1 MKNNKHCHV
10 RLAKHRACILSATLV
25 SPLLLV
31 AIIYTQADAQ
41 NPTQTASVTVA
52 SQKTTTTTVAPA
64 IVDNLEQ
71 EQEQEQEHDTDTDT
85 DSISYGFE
93 ALQNSFAID
102 IDLPVENLDDN
113 PNSAQLVKFSSLTP
127 SLLAL
132 IMQQNGVDINDKQ
145 NYRLI
150 DAKGHIMPMAIRPVS
165 KQSSVNQVLQV
176 VSVET
181 DNPNAVEKLRHALTV
196 QFDNP
201 DNQQSINIDLS
212 NLPSNPVAAV
222 TNSPVRTWWLT
233 NPNFAK
239 TQPALSTEQSVNLW
253 LKFLPVNS
261 APPSKR
267 PLQLQIYGSDD
278 LQSWQMVSQTVVS
291 PFDPSQPTQRGQP
304 SQMVA
309 TQADGTNQP
318 IATGNAIAIEPQQA
332 NYRYWQVVANQPIN
346 LEAASLN
353 RMVSEASF
361 FLTRA
366 SFSKTKDNANQWRL
380 SLAQPMLTTGVSFF
394 VPENQLWQ
402 VSINVPEQEANQLA
416 KINKTANVSN
426 DKTLA
431 NSQIDK
437 NHTTVSWQPTL
448 TKSLQ
453 LGGQMQ
459 QDDLPVDLLTP
470 MYEMYFLAQGTAP
483 YRLVINEPPVLQ
495 QPNITL
501 SNQQLTSLGNT
512 VEGQMQNIE
521 ALNNPNA
528 SFERYK
534 TWALWGVLA
543 AIVAA
548 LALIALRLYQQ
559 TTTQAPKE

>member
-10 RLAKHRACILSATLV
+10 KLAKHRACILSATLV
-25 SPLLLV
+25 SPLLLI

-41 NPTQTASVTVA
+41 NPTQTASA
-52 SQKTTTTTVAPA
+52 SITSQTQTTTTTVTPA
-64 IVDNLEQ
+64 IVENS
-71 EQEQEQEHDTDTDT
+71 EQEHDTE
-85 DSISYGFE
+85 SISYGFE

-102 IDLPVENLDDN
+102 IDLPVEDLDDN
-113 PNSAQLVKFSSLTP
+113 LNSAQLVKFSSLTP

-132 IMQQNGVDINDKQ
+132 IMQQNGVNISDKQ

-150 DAKGHIMPMAIRPVS
+150 DAKGNIMPMAIRPVS

-196 QFDNP
+196 QLDNP

-239 TQPALSTEQSVNLW
+239 TQPALSTEQAVNLW

-261 APPSKR
+261 AQPSKR

-291 PFDPSQPTQRGQP
+291 PFSRSQPTQ
-304 SQMVA
+304 MVA
-309 TQADGTNQP
+309 PQADGTNQP
-318 IATGNAIAIEPQQA
+318 IAAGNAIAIEPQQA

-366 SFSKTKDNANQWRL
+366 SFSKTKDDANQWRL

-402 VSINVPEQEANQLA
+402 VSIKIPEQEANQLA

-459 QDDLPVDLLTP
+459 QDDLPVNLLTP

-483 YRLVINEPPVLQ
+483 YRLVINEPRVLQ

>member
-1 MKNNKHCHV
+1 MKKNNHCQV
-10 RLAKHRACILSATLV
+10 KLAKYRACILSATLV

-71 EQEQEQEHDTDTDT
+71 EQKHDT

-102 IDLPVENLDDN
+102 IDLPGENQADN

-132 IMQQNGVDINDKQ
+132 IMQQNGATISDKQ

-196 QFDNP
+196 QLDNP

-222 TNSPVRTWWLT
+222 TNNPVRTWWLT

-239 TQPALSTEQSVNLW
+239 NQSNLSTEQAVNLW

-261 APPSKR
+261 AQPSKR

-291 PFDPSQPTQRGQP
+291 PFSPSQSTQH

-309 TQADGTNQP
+309 PQADGTNQP

-366 SFSKTKDNANQWRL
+366 SFSKVKDDTNQWRL

-402 VSINVPEQEANQLA
+402 VSIKVPEQEANQLA

-426 DKTLA
+426 DKILA

-459 QDDLPVDLLTP
+459 QDDLPVNLLTP

-483 YRLVINEPPVLQ
+483 YRLVINEPRVLQ

-528 SFERYK
+528 AFERYK

>member
-1 MKNNKHCHV
+1 MKKNKHCHV

-64 IVDNLEQ
+64 IVGNS
-71 EQEQEQEHDTDTDT
+71 EQEHDT

-102 IDLPVENLDDN
+102 IDLPGENQADN

-132 IMQQNGVDINDKQ
+132 IMQQNGATISDKQ

-196 QFDNP
+196 QLDNP
-201 DNQQSINIDLS
+201 DNQQSINIDFS

-239 TQPALSTEQSVNLW
+239 TQPALSTEQAVNLW
-253 LKFLPVNS
+253 LKFLPVN
-261 APPSKR
+261 AAQPSKR

-291 PFDPSQPTQRGQP
+291 PFDPSQSTQPTQH

-309 TQADGTNQP
+309 PQTDGSNQP
-318 IATGNAIAIEPQQA
+318 IATGHAIAIEPQQA
-332 NYRYWQVVANQPIN
+332 NYRYWQVVANQPVN

-353 RMVSEASF
+353 RRVSEASF

-366 SFSKTKDNANQWRL
+366 SFSKTKEDANQWRL

-402 VSINVPEQEANQLA
+402 VRISVPEQEANQLA

-437 NHTTVSWQPTL
+437 NHTVVSWQPTL
-448 TKSLQ
+448 TKSLH
-453 LGGQMQ
+453 LDGQMQ
-459 QDDLPVDLLTP
+459 QDDLPVNLLTP

-483 YRLVINEPPVLQ
+483 YRLVINEPRVLQ

-501 SNQQLTSLGNT
+501 SNQQLTRLGNT

>member
-1 MKNNKHCHV
+1 MKKNKHCQV
-10 RLAKHRACILSATLV
+10 KLAKYRACILSVTLV

-41 NPTQTASVTVA
+41 NPTQTASVTVD

-64 IVDNLEQ
+64 IVGNS
-71 EQEQEQEHDTDTDT
+71 EQEHDT

-102 IDLPVENLDDN
+102 IDLPGENQADN

-132 IMQQNGVDINDKQ
+132 IMQQNGATISDKQ

-181 DNPNAVEKLRHALTV
+181 DNPNAVEKLRHALNV
-196 QFDNP
+196 QLNNP
-201 DNQQSINIDLS
+201 DNQQSINIDFS

-239 TQPALSTEQSVNLW
+239 TEPTLSTEQAVNLW
-253 LKFLPVNS
+253 LKFLPVN
-261 APPSKR
+261 AAQPSKR

-291 PFDPSQPTQRGQP
+291 PFDPTQRGQP
-304 SQMVA
+304 TQYSQMVA
-309 TQADGTNQP
+309 PQTDGSNQP

-353 RMVSEASF
+353 RMVSEASL

-366 SFSKTKDNANQWRL
+366 SFSKTKEDANQWRL

-402 VSINVPEQEANQLA
+402 VRISVPEQEANQLA

-448 TKSLQ
+448 TKSLH
-453 LGGQMQ
+453 LDGQMQ
-459 QDDLPVDLLTP
+459 QDDLPVNLLTP

-483 YRLVINEPPVLQ
+483 YRLVINEPRVLQ

-501 SNQQLTSLGNT
+501 SDQQLTRLGNT

>member
-1 MKNNKHCHV
+1 MKKNKHCHV
-10 RLAKHRACILSATLV
+10 KLAKHRACILSATLV

-41 NPTQTASVTVA
+41 NPTQTASVTVT
-52 SQKTTTTTVAPA
+52 SQKTTTTVAPA

-71 EQEQEQEHDTDTDT
+71 EQKHDT

-93 ALQNSFAID
+93 ALQNSFVID
-102 IDLPVENLDDN
+102 IDLPVEDLQDN

-132 IMQQNGVDINDKQ
+132 IMQQNGATISDKQ

-150 DAKGHIMPMAIRPVS
+150 DAKGHIMPMAIRQVS

-181 DNPNAVEKLRHALTV
+181 DNPNAVEKLRHALNV
-196 QFDNP
+196 QLNNP
-201 DNQQSINIDLS
+201 DNQQSINIDFS

-239 TQPALSTEQSVNLW
+239 NQPALSTEQAVNLW

-261 APPSKR
+261 AQPSKR

-291 PFDPSQPTQRGQP
+291 PFSPSQRGQP
-304 SQMVA
+304 SQMLA
-309 TQADGTNQP
+309 PQADGTNQP

-332 NYRYWQVVANQPIN
+332 NYRYWQVVANQPVN

-353 RMVSEASF
+353 RRVSEASF
-361 FLTRA
+361 FLTHA
-366 SFSKTKDNANQWRL
+366 SFSKTKDDANQWRL

-402 VSINVPEQEANQLA
+402 VRISVPEQEANQLA

-431 NSQIDK
+431 TTQIDK
-437 NHTTVSWQPTL
+437 NHTVVSWQPTL

-483 YRLVINEPPVLQ
+483 YRLVINEPGVLQ

>member
-1 MKNNKHCHV
+1 MKKNKHCQV
-10 RLAKHRACILSATLV
+10 KLTKYRACILSVTLV

-52 SQKTTTTTVAPA
+52 SQKTTTTVAPA

-71 EQEQEQEHDTDTDT
+71 EQEHDTDT

-93 ALQNSFAID
+93 ALQNSFVID
-102 IDLPVENLDDN
+102 IDLPVEDLQDN

-132 IMQQNGVDINDKQ
+132 IMQQNGATISDKQ

-196 QFDNP
+196 QLDNP

-239 TQPALSTEQSVNLW
+239 TEPALSTEQAVNLW

-261 APPSKR
+261 AQPSKR

-291 PFDPSQPTQRGQP
+291 PFNPTQN

-309 TQADGTNQP
+309 PQADGTNQP

-366 SFSKTKDNANQWRL
+366 SFSKTKDDASQWRL

-431 NSQIDK
+431 TTQIDK
-437 NHTTVSWQPTL
+437 NHTVVSWQPTL
-448 TKSLQ
+448 TKSLH
-453 LGGQMQ
+453 LDGQMQ
-459 QDDLPVDLLTP
+459 QDDLPVNLLTP

-483 YRLVINEPPVLQ
+483 YRLVINEPRVLQ

-501 SNQQLTSLGNT
+501 SNQQLTRLGNT
-512 VEGQMQNIE
+512 AEGQMQNIE

>member
-1 MKNNKHCHV
+1 MKKNKHCQV
-10 RLAKHRACILSATLV
+10 KLAKYRACILSVTLV

-41 NPTQTASVTVA
+41 NPTQTASVTVT
-52 SQKTTTTTVAPA
+52 SQKTTTTVAPA

-71 EQEQEQEHDTDTDT
+71 EQKHDT

-102 IDLPVENLDDN
+102 IDLPGENQADN

-132 IMQQNGVDINDKQ
+132 IMQQNGVSISDKQ

-150 DAKGHIMPMAIRPVS
+150 DAKGHIMPMAIRQVS

-196 QFDNP
+196 QLDNP

-212 NLPSNPVAAV
+212 NLPSNQVAAV

-239 TQPALSTEQSVNLW
+239 NQPALSTEQAVNLW

-261 APPSKR
+261 AQPSKR

-291 PFDPSQPTQRGQP
+291 PFDPSQSTQPTQH

-309 TQADGTNQP
+309 AQADGSNQP

-361 FLTRA
+361 FLTHA
-366 SFSKTKDNANQWRL
+366 SFSKTKDDANQWRL

-402 VSINVPEQEANQLA
+402 VSINVPEQEVNQLA

-483 YRLVINEPPVLQ
+483 YRLVINEPGVLQ

>member
-1 MKNNKHCHV
+1 MKKNKHCQV
-10 RLAKHRACILSATLV
+10 KLAKYRACILSVTLV

-41 NPTQTASVTVA
+41 NPTQTASVTVT
-52 SQKTTTTTVAPA
+52 SQKTTTTVAPA

-71 EQEQEQEHDTDTDT
+71 EQKHDT

-93 ALQNSFAID
+93 ALQNSFVID
-102 IDLPVENLDDN
+102 IDLPVEDLQDN

-132 IMQQNGVDINDKQ
+132 IMQQNGATISDKQ

-181 DNPNAVEKLRHALTV
+181 DNPNAVEKLRHALNV
-196 QFDNP
+196 QLNNP
-201 DNQQSINIDLS
+201 DNQQSINIDFS
-212 NLPSNPVAAV
+212 NLPSNQVAAV

-239 TQPALSTEQSVNLW
+239 NQPALSTEQAVNLW

-261 APPSKR
+261 AQPSKR

-291 PFDPSQPTQRGQP
+291 PFDPSQSTQPTQH

-309 TQADGTNQP
+309 PQADGSNQP

-332 NYRYWQVVANQPIN
+332 NYRYWQVVANQPVN

-353 RMVSEASF
+353 RRVSEPSF

-366 SFSKTKDNANQWRL
+366 SFSKTKEDANQWRL

-402 VSINVPEQEANQLA
+402 VRISVPEQEANQLA

-431 NSQIDK
+431 TTQIDK
-437 NHTTVSWQPTL
+437 NHTVVSWQPTL

-453 LGGQMQ
+453 LSGQMQ

-483 YRLVINEPPVLQ
+483 YRLVINEPRVLQ

>member
-1 MKNNKHCHV
+1 MKKNKHCHV

-64 IVDNLEQ
+64 IVDNS
-71 EQEQEQEHDTDTDT
+71 EQEQEHDTDN
-85 DSISYGFE
+85 ISYGFE

-102 IDLPVENLDDN
+102 IDLPGESQADN

-132 IMQQNGVDINDKQ
+132 IMQQNGVNISDKQ

-196 QFDNP
+196 QLDNP
-201 DNQQSINIDLS
+201 DNQQSINIDFS

-222 TNSPVRTWWLT
+222 ANSPVRTWWLT

-239 TQPALSTEQSVNLW
+239 NQSTLSTEQAVNLW

-261 APPSKR
+261 AQPSKR

-291 PFDPSQPTQRGQP
+291 PFDPSQP

-309 TQADGTNQP
+309 PQADGSNQP

-366 SFSKTKDNANQWRL
+366 SFSKNKDDTSQWRL

-483 YRLVINEPPVLQ
+483 YRLVINEPRVLQ

-501 SNQQLTSLGNT
+501 SNQQLASLGNT

-534 TWALWGVLA
+534 TWALWGVIA

>member
-1 MKNNKHCHV
+1 MKKNKHCQV
-10 RLAKHRACILSATLV
+10 KLAKYRACILSVTLV

-41 NPTQTASVTVA
+41 NPTQTASVTVT
-52 SQKTTTTTVAPA
+52 SQKTTTTVAPA

-71 EQEQEQEHDTDTDT
+71 KHDT

-93 ALQNSFAID
+93 ALQNSFVID
-102 IDLPVENLDDN
+102 IDLPGENQEDN

-132 IMQQNGVDINDKQ
+132 IMQQNGVSISDKQ

-150 DAKGHIMPMAIRPVS
+150 DAKGHIMPMAIRQVS

-196 QFDNP
+196 QLDNP

-212 NLPSNPVAAV
+212 NLPSNQVAAV

-239 TQPALSTEQSVNLW
+239 NQPALSTEQAVNLW

-261 APPSKR
+261 AQPSKR

-291 PFDPSQPTQRGQP
+291 PFSPSQRGQP
-304 SQMVA
+304 SQMLA
-309 TQADGTNQP
+309 PQADGTNQP

-361 FLTRA
+361 FLTHA
-366 SFSKTKDNANQWRL
+366 SFSKTKDDANQWRL

-402 VSINVPEQEANQLA
+402 VSINVPEQEVNQLA

-483 YRLVINEPPVLQ
+483 YRLVINEPGVLQ

>member
-1 MKNNKHCHV
+1 MKKNKHCHV

-41 NPTQTASVTVA
+41 NPTQTASVTVD

-64 IVDNLEQ
+64 IVGNS
-71 EQEQEQEHDTDTDT
+71 EQEHDT

-102 IDLPVENLDDN
+102 IDLPGENQADN

-132 IMQQNGVDINDKQ
+132 IMQQNGATISDKQ

-196 QFDNP
+196 QLNNP
-201 DNQQSINIDLS
+201 DNQQSINIDFS

-239 TQPALSTEQSVNLW
+239 TQPTLSTEQAVNLW

-261 APPSKR
+261 AQPSKR

-291 PFDPSQPTQRGQP
+291 PFSPTQP

-309 TQADGTNQP
+309 PQADGTNQP
-318 IATGNAIAIEPQQA
+318 IGAGNSIAIEPQRA
-332 NYRYWQVVANQPIN
+332 NYRYWQVVANQPVN

-353 RMVSEASF
+353 RRVSEPSF

-366 SFSKTKDNANQWRL
+366 SFSKTKEDANQWRL

-402 VSINVPEQEANQLA
+402 VRISVPEQEANQLA

-453 LGGQMQ
+453 LSGQMQ
-459 QDDLPVDLLTP
+459 QDDLPVNLLTP

-483 YRLVINEPPVLQ
+483 YRLVINEPRVLQ

-501 SNQQLTSLGNT
+501 SDQQLTSLGNT

>member
-1 MKNNKHCHV
+1 MKKNKHCHV

-64 IVDNLEQ
+64 IVDKS
-71 EQEQEQEHDTDTDT
+71 EQEHDT

-102 IDLPVENLDDN
+102 IDLPGENQADN

-132 IMQQNGVDINDKQ
+132 IMQQNGATISDKQ

-196 QFDNP
+196 QLDNP
-201 DNQQSINIDLS
+201 DNQQSINIDFS

-239 TQPALSTEQSVNLW
+239 TQPALSTEQAVNLW

-261 APPSKR
+261 AQPSKR

-291 PFDPSQPTQRGQP
+291 PFDPSQSTQPTQH

-309 TQADGTNQP
+309 PQTDGSNQP
-318 IATGNAIAIEPQQA
+318 IATGHAIAIEPQQA
-332 NYRYWQVVANQPIN
+332 NYRYWQVVANQPVN

-353 RMVSEASF
+353 RRVSEPSF

-366 SFSKTKDNANQWRL
+366 SFSKTKEDANQWRL

-402 VSINVPEQEANQLA
+402 VRISVPEQEANQLA

-437 NHTTVSWQPTL
+437 NHTVVSWQPTL
-448 TKSLQ
+448 TKSLH
-453 LGGQMQ
+453 LDGQMQ
-459 QDDLPVDLLTP
+459 QDDLPVNLLTP

-483 YRLVINEPPVLQ
+483 YRLVINEPGVLQ

-501 SNQQLTSLGNT
+501 SNQQLTRLGNT

>member
-1 MKNNKHCHV
+1 MKKNKHCHV

-64 IVDNLEQ
+64 IVDNSEQ
-71 EQEQEQEHDTDTDT
+71 AHDTDN
-85 DSISYGFE
+85 ISYGFE

-102 IDLPVENLDDN
+102 IDLPGENQADN

-132 IMQQNGVDINDKQ
+132 IMQQNGVSISDKQ

-196 QFDNP
+196 QLDNP

-222 TNSPVRTWWLT
+222 TNNPVRTWWLT

-239 TQPALSTEQSVNLW
+239 NQSNLSTEQAVNLW

-261 APPSKR
+261 AQPSKR

-291 PFDPSQPTQRGQP
+291 PFDPSQSTQPTQH

-309 TQADGTNQP
+309 PQADGTNQP

-366 SFSKTKDNANQWRL
+366 SFSKTKEDANQWRL

-402 VSINVPEQEANQLA
+402 VRISVPEQEANQLA

-459 QDDLPVDLLTP
+459 QDDLPVNLLTP

-483 YRLVINEPPVLQ
+483 YRLVINEPRVLQ

-543 AIVAA
+543 AIIAA

>member
-1 MKNNKHCHV
+1 MKKNKHCQV
-10 RLAKHRACILSATLV
+10 KLAKYRACILSVTLV

-41 NPTQTASVTVA
+41 NPTQTASVTVT
-52 SQKTTTTTVAPA
+52 SQKTTTTVAPA

-71 EQEQEQEHDTDTDT
+71 EQKHDT

-93 ALQNSFAID
+93 ALQNSFVID
-102 IDLPVENLDDN
+102 IDLPVEDLQDN

-132 IMQQNGVDINDKQ
+132 IMQQNGATISDKQ

-181 DNPNAVEKLRHALTV
+181 DNPNAVEKLRHALNV
-196 QFDNP
+196 QLNNP
-201 DNQQSINIDLS
+201 DNQQSINIDFS

-239 TQPALSTEQSVNLW
+239 TEPTLSTEQAVNLW

-261 APPSKR
+261 AQPSKR

-291 PFDPSQPTQRGQP
+291 PFSPSQRGQP
-304 SQMVA
+304 SQMLA
-309 TQADGTNQP
+309 PQADGTNQP

-361 FLTRA
+361 FLTHA
-366 SFSKTKDNANQWRL
+366 SFSKTKDDANQWRL

-402 VSINVPEQEANQLA
+402 VSINVPEQEVNQLA

-483 YRLVINEPPVLQ
+483 YRLVINEPGVLQ

>member
-1 MKNNKHCHV
+1 MKKNKHCQV
-10 RLAKHRACILSATLV
+10 KLAKHRACILSATLV

-41 NPTQTASVTVA
+41 NPTQTASVTVT
-52 SQKTTTTTVAPA
+52 SQKTTTTVAPA

-71 EQEQEQEHDTDTDT
+71 EQKHDT

-93 ALQNSFAID
+93 ALQNSFVID
-102 IDLPVENLDDN
+102 IDLPVEDLQDN

-132 IMQQNGVDINDKQ
+132 IMQQNGATISDKQ

-150 DAKGHIMPMAIRPVS
+150 DAKGHIMPMAIRQVS

-181 DNPNAVEKLRHALTV
+181 DNPNAVEKLRHALNV
-196 QFDNP
+196 QLNNP
-201 DNQQSINIDLS
+201 DNQQSINIDFS

-239 TQPALSTEQSVNLW
+239 TQPALSTEQAVNLW

-261 APPSKR
+261 AQPSKR

-291 PFDPSQPTQRGQP
+291 PFSPSQRGQP
-304 SQMVA
+304 SQMLA
-309 TQADGTNQP
+309 PQADGTNQP

-353 RMVSEASF
+353 RRVSEPSF

-366 SFSKTKDNANQWRL
+366 SFSKTKDDANQWRL

-402 VSINVPEQEANQLA
+402 VRISVPEQEANQLA

-431 NSQIDK
+431 TTQIDK
-437 NHTTVSWQPTL
+437 NHTVVSWQPTL

-453 LGGQMQ
+453 LSGQMQ

-483 YRLVINEPPVLQ
+483 YRLVINEPRVLQ

>member
-1 MKNNKHCHV
+1 MKKNKHCHV

-41 NPTQTASVTVA
+41 NPTQTASVTVD

-64 IVDNLEQ
+64 IVDNS
-71 EQEQEQEHDTDTDT
+71 EQEHDT

-102 IDLPVENLDDN
+102 IDLPGENQADN

-132 IMQQNGVDINDKQ
+132 IMQQNGATISDKQ

-196 QFDNP
+196 QLDNP
-201 DNQQSINIDLS
+201 DNQQSINIDFS

-239 TQPALSTEQSVNLW
+239 TQPALSTEQAVNLW
-253 LKFLPVNS
+253 LKFLPVN
-261 APPSKR
+261 AAQPSKR

-291 PFDPSQPTQRGQP
+291 PFDPSQSTQPTQH

-309 TQADGTNQP
+309 PQTDGSNQP
-318 IATGNAIAIEPQQA
+318 IATGHAIAIEPQQA
-332 NYRYWQVVANQPIN
+332 NYRYWQVVANQPVN

-353 RMVSEASF
+353 RRVSEPSF

-366 SFSKTKDNANQWRL
+366 SFSKTKEDANQWRL

-437 NHTTVSWQPTL
+437 NHTVVSWQPTL
-448 TKSLQ
+448 TKSLH
-453 LGGQMQ
+453 LDGQMQ
-459 QDDLPVDLLTP
+459 QDDLPVNLLTP

-483 YRLVINEPPVLQ
+483 YRLVINEPRVLQ

-501 SNQQLTSLGNT
+501 SDQQLTRLGNT

>member
-1 MKNNKHCHV
+1 MKKNKHCQV
-10 RLAKHRACILSATLV
+10 KLAKYRACILSVTLV

-41 NPTQTASVTVA
+41 NPTQTASVTVT
-52 SQKTTTTTVAPA
+52 SQKTTTTVAPA

-71 EQEQEQEHDTDTDT
+71 EQKHDT

-93 ALQNSFAID
+93 ALQNSFVID
-102 IDLPVENLDDN
+102 IDLPVEDLQDN

-132 IMQQNGVDINDKQ
+132 IMQQNGATISDKQ

-181 DNPNAVEKLRHALTV
+181 DNPNAVEKLRHALNV
-196 QFDNP
+196 QLNNP
-201 DNQQSINIDLS
+201 DNQQSINIDFS

-239 TQPALSTEQSVNLW
+239 TQPTLSTEQAVNLW

-261 APPSKR
+261 AQPSKR

-291 PFDPSQPTQRGQP
+291 PFSPSQRGQP
-304 SQMVA
+304 SQMLA
-309 TQADGTNQP
+309 PQADGTNQP

-366 SFSKTKDNANQWRL
+366 SFSKTKEDANQWRL

-402 VSINVPEQEANQLA
+402 VSINVPEQEVNQLA

-483 YRLVINEPPVLQ
+483 YRLVINEPGVLQ

>member
-1 MKNNKHCHV
+1 MKKNKHCHV

-52 SQKTTTTTVAPA
+52 SQKTTTTTTVAPA
-64 IVDNLEQ
+64 IVDKS
-71 EQEQEQEHDTDTDT
+71 EQEHDTDN
-85 DSISYGFE
+85 ISYGFE

-102 IDLPVENLDDN
+102 IDLPGENQADN

-132 IMQQNGVDINDKQ
+132 IMQQNGVSISDKQ

-196 QFDNP
+196 QLDNP

-239 TQPALSTEQSVNLW
+239 TEPTLSTEQAVNLW
-253 LKFLPVNS
+253 LKFLPVN
-261 APPSKR
+261 AAQPSKR

-291 PFDPSQPTQRGQP
+291 PFSPSQATQPSQPR
-304 SQMVA
+304 QMVA
-309 TQADGTNQP
+309 AQADGSNQP
-318 IATGNAIAIEPQQA
+318 IATGHAIAIEPQQA

-353 RMVSEASF
+353 RRVSEPSF

-366 SFSKTKDNANQWRL
+366 SFSKTKEDANQWRL

-402 VSINVPEQEANQLA
+402 VRISVPEQEANQLA

-453 LGGQMQ
+453 LDGQMQ
-459 QDDLPVDLLTP
+459 QDDLPVNLLTP

-483 YRLVINEPPVLQ
+483 YRLVINEPRVLQ

-501 SNQQLTSLGNT
+501 SDQQLTRLGNT

-543 AIVAA
+543 AIIAA

>member
-1 MKNNKHCHV
+1 MKKNKHCHV

-64 IVDNLEQ
+64 IVGNS
-71 EQEQEQEHDTDTDT
+71 EQEHDT

-102 IDLPVENLDDN
+102 IDLPGENQADN

-132 IMQQNGVDINDKQ
+132 IMQQNGATISDKQ

-196 QFDNP
+196 QLDNP
-201 DNQQSINIDLS
+201 DNQQSINIDFS

-239 TQPALSTEQSVNLW
+239 TQPALSTEQAVNLW
-253 LKFLPVNS
+253 LKFLPVN
-261 APPSKR
+261 AAQPSKR

-291 PFDPSQPTQRGQP
+291 PFDPSQSTQPTQH

-309 TQADGTNQP
+309 PQTDGSNQP
-318 IATGNAIAIEPQQA
+318 IATGHAIAIEPQQA
-332 NYRYWQVVANQPIN
+332 NYRYWQVVANQPVN

-353 RMVSEASF
+353 RRVSEPSF

-366 SFSKTKDNANQWRL
+366 SFSKTKEDANQWRL

-402 VSINVPEQEANQLA
+402 VRISVPEQEANQLA

-437 NHTTVSWQPTL
+437 NHTVVSWQPTL
-448 TKSLQ
+448 TKSLH
-453 LGGQMQ
+453 LDGQMQ
-459 QDDLPVDLLTP
+459 QDDLPVNLLTP

-483 YRLVINEPPVLQ
+483 YRLVINEPRVLQ

-501 SNQQLTSLGNT
+501 SNQQLTRLGNT

>member
-1 MKNNKHCHV
+1 MKKNKHCQV
-10 RLAKHRACILSATLV
+10 KLAKHRACILSATLV

-41 NPTQTASVTVA
+41 NPTQTASVTVV
-52 SQKTTTTTVAPA
+52 SQKTTTTVAPA

-71 EQEQEQEHDTDTDT
+71 EQKHDT

-93 ALQNSFAID
+93 ALQNSFVID
-102 IDLPVENLDDN
+102 IDLPGENQEDN

-132 IMQQNGVDINDKQ
+132 IMQQNGVSISDKQ

-150 DAKGHIMPMAIRPVS
+150 DAKGHIMPMAIRQVS

-196 QFDNP
+196 QLDNP

-212 NLPSNPVAAV
+212 NLPSNQVAAV

-239 TQPALSTEQSVNLW
+239 NQPALSTEQAVNLW

-261 APPSKR
+261 AQPSKR

-291 PFDPSQPTQRGQP
+291 PFSPSQRGQP
-304 SQMVA
+304 SQMLA
-309 TQADGTNQP
+309 PQADGTNQP

-361 FLTRA
+361 FLTHA
-366 SFSKTKDNANQWRL
+366 SFSKTKDDANQWRL

-402 VSINVPEQEANQLA
+402 VSINVPEQEVNQLA

-483 YRLVINEPPVLQ
+483 YRLVINEPGVLQ

>member
-1 MKNNKHCHV
+1 MKKNKHCQV
-10 RLAKHRACILSATLV
+10 KLAKYRACILSVTLV

-41 NPTQTASVTVA
+41 NPTQTASVTVT
-52 SQKTTTTTVAPA
+52 SQKTTTTVAPA
-64 IVDNLEQ
+64 IVDNS
-71 EQEQEQEHDTDTDT
+71 EQEHDT

-93 ALQNSFAID
+93 ALQNSFVID
-102 IDLPVENLDDN
+102 IDLPVEDLQDN

-132 IMQQNGVDINDKQ
+132 IMQQNGATISDKQ

-181 DNPNAVEKLRHALTV
+181 DNPNAVEKLRHALNV
-196 QFDNP
+196 QLNNP
-201 DNQQSINIDLS
+201 DNQQSINIDFS

-239 TQPALSTEQSVNLW
+239 TQPALSTEQAVNLW

-261 APPSKR
+261 AQPSKR

-291 PFDPSQPTQRGQP
+291 PFDPSQSTQPTQH

-309 TQADGTNQP
+309 PQADGTNQP

-353 RMVSEASF
+353 RRVSEPSF

-366 SFSKTKDNANQWRL
+366 SFSKTKEDANQWRL

-402 VSINVPEQEANQLA
+402 VSINVPEQEVNQLA

-437 NHTTVSWQPTL
+437 NHTVVSWQPTL

-453 LGGQMQ
+453 LSGQMQ

-483 YRLVINEPPVLQ
+483 YRLVINEPGVLQ

>member
-1 MKNNKHCHV
+1 MKKNKHCQV
-10 RLAKHRACILSATLV
+10 KLAKYRACILSVTLV

-41 NPTQTASVTVA
+41 NPTQTASVTVV
-52 SQKTTTTTVAPA
+52 SQKTTTTVAPA
-64 IVDNLEQ
+64 IVDNS
-71 EQEQEQEHDTDTDT
+71 EQEHDT

-93 ALQNSFAID
+93 ALQNGFAID
-102 IDLPVENLDDN
+102 IDLPGENQEDN

-132 IMQQNGVDINDKQ
+132 IMQQNGATISDKQ

-196 QFDNP
+196 QLDNP

-212 NLPSNPVAAV
+212 NLPSNQVAAV

-239 TQPALSTEQSVNLW
+239 NQPALSTEQAVNLW

-261 APPSKR
+261 AQPSKR

-291 PFDPSQPTQRGQP
+291 PFSPSQRGQP
-304 SQMVA
+304 SQMLA
-309 TQADGTNQP
+309 PQADGTNQP

-353 RMVSEASF
+353 RRVSEASF
-361 FLTRA
+361 FLTHA
-366 SFSKTKDNANQWRL
+366 SFSKTKDDANQWRL

-402 VSINVPEQEANQLA
+402 VSINVPEQEVNQLA

-483 YRLVINEPPVLQ
+483 YRLVINEPGVLQ

>member
-1 MKNNKHCHV
+1 MKKNKHCHV

-52 SQKTTTTTVAPA
+52 SQKTTTTTVVPA
-64 IVDNLEQ
+64 IVDNSEQ
-71 EQEQEQEHDTDTDT
+71 AHDI
-85 DSISYGFE
+85 DSISYGFD

-102 IDLPVENLDDN
+102 IDLPGESQADN

-132 IMQQNGVDINDKQ
+132 IMQQNGATISDKQ

-196 QFDNP
+196 QLDNP

-239 TQPALSTEQSVNLW
+239 TEPALSTEQAVNLW
-253 LKFLPVNS
+253 LKFLPVN
-261 APPSKR
+261 AAQPSKR

-291 PFDPSQPTQRGQP
+291 PFSPSQATQPSQS

-309 TQADGTNQP
+309 AQADGSNQP
-318 IATGNAIAIEPQQA
+318 IATGHAIAIEPQQA

-353 RMVSEASF
+353 RRVSEPIF

-366 SFSKTKDNANQWRL
+366 SFSKTKEDANQWRL

-431 NSQIDK
+431 TTQIDK
-437 NHTTVSWQPTL
+437 NHTVVSWQPTL
-448 TKSLQ
+448 TKSLH
-453 LGGQMQ
+453 LDGQMQ
-459 QDDLPVDLLTP
+459 QDDLPVNLLTP

-483 YRLVINEPPVLQ
+483 YRLVINEPRVLQ

-501 SNQQLTSLGNT
+501 SNQQLTRLGNT

>member
-1 MKNNKHCHV
+1 MKKNKHCHV

-64 IVDNLEQ
+64 IVDNS
-71 EQEQEQEHDTDTDT
+71 EQEHDT

-102 IDLPVENLDDN
+102 IDLPGENQADN

-132 IMQQNGVDINDKQ
+132 IMQQNGATISDKQ

-196 QFDNP
+196 QLDNP

-212 NLPSNPVAAV
+212 NLPSNPVSAV

-239 TQPALSTEQSVNLW
+239 TQPALSTEQAVNLW

-261 APPSKR
+261 AQPSKR

-291 PFDPSQPTQRGQP
+291 PFNPTQH

-309 TQADGTNQP
+309 PQTDGSNHP

-353 RMVSEASF
+353 HMVSEASL

-366 SFSKTKDNANQWRL
+366 SFSKTKDDANQWRL
-380 SLAQPMLTTGVSFF
+380 SLAQPMLTTGVNFF

-416 KINKTANVSN
+416 KINKTANVTN

-437 NHTTVSWQPTL
+437 DHTTVSWQPTL

-453 LGGQMQ
+453 LKAQMQ
-459 QDDLPVDLLTP
+459 QDDLPVNLLTP

-483 YRLVINEPPVLQ
+483 YRLVINEPRVLQ

>member
-1 MKNNKHCHV
+1 MKKNKHCHV

-52 SQKTTTTTVAPA
+52 SQKTTTTVAPA
-64 IVDNLEQ
+64 IVDNS
-71 EQEQEQEHDTDTDT
+71 EQEHDTD
-85 DSISYGFE
+85 SLSYGFE

-102 IDLPVENLDDN
+102 IDLPGENQENN

-132 IMQQNGVDINDKQ
+132 IMQQNGATISDKQ

-196 QFDNP
+196 QLDNP

-239 TQPALSTEQSVNLW
+239 NQSTLSTAQAVNLW

-261 APPSKR
+261 AQPSKR

-291 PFDPSQPTQRGQP
+291 PFSSSQRGQP
-304 SQMVA
+304 SQATQHSQMVA
-309 TQADGTNQP
+309 PQADGTNQP
-318 IATGNAIAIEPQQA
+318 IATGNAIAIEPQQT

-366 SFSKTKDNANQWRL
+366 NFSKTKDNANQWRL

-416 KINKTANVSN
+416 KINKTANVSE

-483 YRLVINEPPVLQ
+483 YRLVINEPRVLQ

-548 LALIALRLYQQ
+548 LAFIALRLYQQ

>member
-1 MKNNKHCHV
+1 MKKNKHCHV
-10 RLAKHRACILSATLV
+10 KLAKHRACILSATLV

-41 NPTQTASVTVA
+41 NPTQTASVTVV
-52 SQKTTTTTVAPA
+52 SQKTTTTVAPA

-71 EQEQEQEHDTDTDT
+71 EQKHDT

-93 ALQNSFAID
+93 ALQNSFVID
-102 IDLPVENLDDN
+102 IDLPVEDLQDN

-132 IMQQNGVDINDKQ
+132 IMQQNGATISDKQ

-181 DNPNAVEKLRHALTV
+181 DNPNAVEKLRHALNV
-196 QFDNP
+196 QLNNP
-201 DNQQSINIDLS
+201 DNQQSINIDFS

-239 TQPALSTEQSVNLW
+239 NQPALSTEQAVNLW

-261 APPSKR
+261 AQPSKR

-291 PFDPSQPTQRGQP
+291 PFSPSQRGQP
-304 SQMVA
+304 SQMLA
-309 TQADGTNQP
+309 PQADGTNQP

-361 FLTRA
+361 FLTHA
-366 SFSKTKDNANQWRL
+366 SFSKTKDDANQWRL

-402 VSINVPEQEANQLA
+402 VSINVPEQEVNQLA

-483 YRLVINEPPVLQ
+483 YRLVINEPGVLQ

>member
-1 MKNNKHCHV
+1 MKKNKHCHV
-10 RLAKHRACILSATLV
+10 KLAKYRACILSVTLV

-41 NPTQTASVTVA
+41 NPTQTASVTVT
-52 SQKTTTTTVAPA
+52 SQKTTTTVAPA

-71 EQEQEQEHDTDTDT
+71 EQKHDT

-93 ALQNSFAID
+93 ALQNSFVID
-102 IDLPVENLDDN
+102 IDLPVEDLQDN

-132 IMQQNGVDINDKQ
+132 IMQQNGATISDKQ

-150 DAKGHIMPMAIRPVS
+150 DAKGHIMPMAIRQVS

-181 DNPNAVEKLRHALTV
+181 DNPNAVEKLRHALNV
-196 QFDNP
+196 QLNNP
-201 DNQQSINIDLS
+201 DNQQSINIDFS

-239 TQPALSTEQSVNLW
+239 NQPALSTEQAINLW

-261 APPSKR
+261 AQPSKR

-291 PFDPSQPTQRGQP
+291 PFSPSQRGQP
-304 SQMVA
+304 SQMLA
-309 TQADGTNQP
+309 PQADGTNQP

-332 NYRYWQVVANQPIN
+332 NYRYWQVVANQPVN

-353 RMVSEASF
+353 RRVSEASF
-361 FLTRA
+361 FLTHA
-366 SFSKTKDNANQWRL
+366 SFSKTKDDANQWRL

-402 VSINVPEQEANQLA
+402 VSINVPEQEVNQLA

-483 YRLVINEPPVLQ
+483 YRLVINEPGVLQ

>member
-1 MKNNKHCHV
+1 M
-10 RLAKHRACILSATLV
+10 
-25 SPLLLV
+25 LV

-41 NPTQTASVTVA
+41 NPTQTASVTVT
-52 SQKTTTTTVAPA
+52 SQKTTTTVAPA

-71 EQEQEQEHDTDTDT
+71 EQKHDT

-93 ALQNSFAID
+93 ALQNSFVID
-102 IDLPVENLDDN
+102 IDLPVEDLQDN

-132 IMQQNGVDINDKQ
+132 IMQQNGVSISDKQ

-150 DAKGHIMPMAIRPVS
+150 DAKGHIMPMAIRQVS

-181 DNPNAVEKLRHALTV
+181 DNPNAVEKLRHALNV
-196 QFDNP
+196 QLNNP

-212 NLPSNPVAAV
+212 NLPSNQVAAV

-239 TQPALSTEQSVNLW
+239 NQPALSTEQAVNLW

-261 APPSKR
+261 AQPSKR

-291 PFDPSQPTQRGQP
+291 PFSPSQRGQP
-304 SQMVA
+304 SQMLA
-309 TQADGTNQP
+309 PQADGTNQP

-332 NYRYWQVVANQPIN
+332 NYRYWQVVANQPVN

-353 RMVSEASF
+353 RRVSEASF
-361 FLTRA
+361 FLTHA
-366 SFSKTKDNANQWRL
+366 SFSKTKDDANQWRL

-402 VSINVPEQEANQLA
+402 VRISVPEQEANQLA

-431 NSQIDK
+431 TTQIDK
-437 NHTTVSWQPTL
+437 NHTVVSWQPTL

-483 YRLVINEPPVLQ
+483 YRLVINEPGVLQ

>member
-1 MKNNKHCHV
+1 MKKNKHCHV

-25 SPLLLV
+25 SPLFLI

-52 SQKTTTTTVAPA
+52 SQTQTTTVVPA
-64 IVDNLEQ
+64 IVDNS
-71 EQEQEQEHDTDTDT
+71 EQEHDT

-93 ALQNSFAID
+93 ALQNSFVID
-102 IDLPVENLDDN
+102 IDLPGENQEN
-113 PNSAQLVKFSSLTP
+113 NSNTAQLVKFSSLTP

-132 IMQQNGVDINDKQ
+132 IMQQNGVSISDKE

-181 DNPNAVEKLRHALTV
+181 DNPNAVEKLRHALNV
-196 QFDNP
+196 QLNNP
-201 DNQQSINIDLS
+201 DNQQSINIDFS

-239 TQPALSTEQSVNLW
+239 TQPALSTEQAVNLW

-261 APPSKR
+261 AQPSKR

-291 PFDPSQPTQRGQP
+291 PFDPSQSTQPTQH

-309 TQADGTNQP
+309 PQADGSNQP

-366 SFSKTKDNANQWRL
+366 SFSKTKDDTSQWRL

-426 DKTLA
+426 DKILA

-437 NHTTVSWQPTL
+437 NHTVVSWQPTL

-459 QDDLPVDLLTP
+459 QDDLPVNLLTP

-483 YRLVINEPPVLQ
+483 YRLVINEPRVLQ

>member
-1 MKNNKHCHV
+1 MKKNKHCHV
-10 RLAKHRACILSATLV
+10 KLAKHRACILSATLV

-41 NPTQTASVTVA
+41 NPTQTASVTVT
-52 SQKTTTTTVAPA
+52 SQKTTTTVAPA

-71 EQEQEQEHDTDTDT
+71 EQKHDT

-93 ALQNSFAID
+93 ALQNSFVID
-102 IDLPVENLDDN
+102 IDLPVEDLQDN

-132 IMQQNGVDINDKQ
+132 IMQQNGATISDKQ

-196 QFDNP
+196 QLDNP

-212 NLPSNPVAAV
+212 NLPSNQVAAV

-239 TQPALSTEQSVNLW
+239 NQPALSTEQAVNLW

-261 APPSKR
+261 AQPSKR

-291 PFDPSQPTQRGQP
+291 PFSPSQRGQP
-304 SQMVA
+304 SQMLA
-309 TQADGTNQP
+309 PQADGTNQP

-332 NYRYWQVVANQPIN
+332 NYRYWQVVANQPVN

-353 RMVSEASF
+353 RRVSEASF
-361 FLTRA
+361 FLTHA
-366 SFSKTKDNANQWRL
+366 SFSKTKDDANQWRL

-402 VSINVPEQEANQLA
+402 VRISVPEQEVNQLA

-483 YRLVINEPPVLQ
+483 YRLVINEPGVLQ

>member
-1 MKNNKHCHV
+1 MKKNKHCQV
-10 RLAKHRACILSATLV
+10 KLAKYRACILSVTLV

-41 NPTQTASVTVA
+41 NPTQTASVTVT
-52 SQKTTTTTVAPA
+52 SQKTTTTVAPA

-71 EQEQEQEHDTDTDT
+71 EQKHDT

-93 ALQNSFAID
+93 ALQNSFVID
-102 IDLPVENLDDN
+102 IDLPVEDLQDN

-132 IMQQNGVDINDKQ
+132 IMQQNGATISDKQ

-181 DNPNAVEKLRHALTV
+181 DNPNAVEKLRHALNV
-196 QFDNP
+196 QLNNP
-201 DNQQSINIDLS
+201 DNQQSINIDFS

-239 TQPALSTEQSVNLW
+239 NQPALSTEQAVNLW

-261 APPSKR
+261 AQPSKR

-291 PFDPSQPTQRGQP
+291 PFDPSQSTQPTQH

-309 TQADGTNQP
+309 AQADGSNQP

-332 NYRYWQVVANQPIN
+332 NYRYWQVVANQPVN

-353 RMVSEASF
+353 RRVSEPSF

-366 SFSKTKDNANQWRL
+366 SFSKTKEDANQWRL

-402 VSINVPEQEANQLA
+402 VRISVPEQEANQLA

-483 YRLVINEPPVLQ
+483 YRLVINEPGVLQ

>member
-1 MKNNKHCHV
+1 MKKNKHCHV
-10 RLAKHRACILSATLV
+10 KLAKHRACILSATLF

-52 SQKTTTTTVAPA
+52 SQTQTTTTTVVPA
-64 IVDNLEQ
+64 IVDNS
-71 EQEQEQEHDTDTDT
+71 EQEQEHDT

-102 IDLPVENLDDN
+102 IDLPGENQADN

-132 IMQQNGVDINDKQ
+132 IMQQNGATISDKQ

-181 DNPNAVEKLRHALTV
+181 DNPNAVEKLRHALNV
-196 QFDNP
+196 QLNNP

-212 NLPSNPVAAV
+212 NLPSNPVSAV

-239 TQPALSTEQSVNLW
+239 NQSALSTEQAVNLW

-261 APPSKR
+261 AQPSKR

-291 PFDPSQPTQRGQP
+291 PFSRSQPTQT
-304 SQMVA
+304 VA
-309 TQADGTNQP
+309 PQVDGSNQP

-332 NYRYWQVVANQPIN
+332 NYRYWQVVANQPVN

-353 RMVSEASF
+353 RRVSEPSF

-366 SFSKTKDNANQWRL
+366 SFSKTKEDANQWRL

-483 YRLVINEPPVLQ
+483 YRLVINEPRVLQ

-501 SNQQLTSLGNT
+501 SNQQLASLGNT

>member
-1 MKNNKHCHV
+1 MKKNKHCHV
-10 RLAKHRACILSATLV
+10 RLAKYRACILSATLV

-52 SQKTTTTTVAPA
+52 SQKTTTTVAPA
-64 IVDNLEQ
+64 IVENS
-71 EQEQEQEHDTDTDT
+71 EQEQEHDT

-102 IDLPVENLDDN
+102 IDVPGENQADD

-132 IMQQNGVDINDKQ
+132 IMQQNGVSISDKQ

-150 DAKGHIMPMAIRPVS
+150 DAKGNIMPMAIRPVS

-196 QFDNP
+196 QLDNP

-239 TQPALSTEQSVNLW
+239 NQSTLSTEQAVNLW

-261 APPSKR
+261 AQPTSKR

-291 PFDPSQPTQRGQP
+291 PFSPSQRGQP
-304 SQMVA
+304 TQMVA
-309 TQADGTNQP
+309 PQADGTNQP

-366 SFSKTKDNANQWRL
+366 SFSKTKNVANQWRL

-416 KINKTANVSN
+416 KINKTANISN

-470 MYEMYFLAQGTAP
+470 MYEMYFLAQGIAP
-483 YRLVINEPPVLQ
+483 YRLVINEPRVLQ

>member
-1 MKNNKHCHV
+1 MKKNKHCHV

-64 IVDNLEQ
+64 IVDKS
-71 EQEQEQEHDTDTDT
+71 EQEHDTDN
-85 DSISYGFE
+85 ISYGFE

-102 IDLPVENLDDN
+102 IDLPGENQADN

-196 QFDNP
+196 QLDNP

-222 TNSPVRTWWLT
+222 TNNPVRTWWLT

-239 TQPALSTEQSVNLW
+239 NQSNLSTEQAVNLW

-261 APPSKR
+261 AQPSKR

-291 PFDPSQPTQRGQP
+291 PFSPSQSTQH

-309 TQADGTNQP
+309 PQADGTNQP

-366 SFSKTKDNANQWRL
+366 SFSKVKDDTNQWRL

-402 VSINVPEQEANQLA
+402 VSIKVPEQEANQLA

-426 DKTLA
+426 DKILA

-459 QDDLPVDLLTP
+459 QDDLPVNLLTP

-483 YRLVINEPPVLQ
+483 YRLVINEPRVLQ

-543 AIVAA
+543 AIIAA

>member
-1 MKNNKHCHV
+1 MKNNKHCQV
-10 RLAKHRACILSATLV
+10 KLAKYRACILSVTLV

-41 NPTQTASVTVA
+41 NPTQTASVTVT
-52 SQKTTTTTVAPA
+52 SQKTTTTVAPA

-71 EQEQEQEHDTDTDT
+71 EQKHDT

-93 ALQNSFAID
+93 ALQNSFVID
-102 IDLPVENLDDN
+102 IDLPVEDLQDN

-132 IMQQNGVDINDKQ
+132 IMQQNGATISDKQ

-181 DNPNAVEKLRHALTV
+181 DNPNAVEKLRHALNV
-196 QFDNP
+196 QLNNP
-201 DNQQSINIDLS
+201 DNQQSINIDFS

-239 TQPALSTEQSVNLW
+239 TEPTLSTEQAVNLW
-253 LKFLPVNS
+253 LKFLPVN
-261 APPSKR
+261 AAQPSKR

-291 PFDPSQPTQRGQP
+291 PFSPSQRGQP
-304 SQMVA
+304 SQMLA
-309 TQADGTNQP
+309 PQADGTNQP

-361 FLTRA
+361 FLTHA
-366 SFSKTKDNANQWRL
+366 SFSKTKDDANQWRL

-402 VSINVPEQEANQLA
+402 VSINVPEQEVNQLA

-483 YRLVINEPPVLQ
+483 YRLVINEPGVLQ

>member
-1 MKNNKHCHV
+1 MKKNKHCQV
-10 RLAKHRACILSATLV
+10 KLAKYRACILSVTLV

-41 NPTQTASVTVA
+41 NPTQTASVTVT
-52 SQKTTTTTVAPA
+52 SQKTTTTVAPA

-71 EQEQEQEHDTDTDT
+71 EQKHDT

-93 ALQNSFAID
+93 ALQNSFVID
-102 IDLPVENLDDN
+102 IDLPVEDLQDN

-132 IMQQNGVDINDKQ
+132 IMQQNGATISDKQ

-181 DNPNAVEKLRHALTV
+181 DNPNAVEKLRHALNV
-196 QFDNP
+196 QLNNP
-201 DNQQSINIDLS
+201 DNQQSINIDFS

-239 TQPALSTEQSVNLW
+239 TEPTLSTEQAVNLW
-253 LKFLPVNS
+253 LKFLPVN
-261 APPSKR
+261 AAQPSKR

-291 PFDPSQPTQRGQP
+291 PFDPSQSTQPTQH

-309 TQADGTNQP
+309 AQADGSNQP

-332 NYRYWQVVANQPIN
+332 NYRYWQVVANQPVN

-353 RMVSEASF
+353 RRVSEPSF
-361 FLTRA
+361 FLTHA
-366 SFSKTKDNANQWRL
+366 SFSKTKDDANQWRL

-402 VSINVPEQEANQLA
+402 VRISVPEQEANQLA

-483 YRLVINEPPVLQ
+483 YRLVINEPGVLQ

>member
-1 MKNNKHCHV
+1 MKKNKHCQV
-10 RLAKHRACILSATLV
+10 KLAKYRACILSVTLV

-41 NPTQTASVTVA
+41 NPTQTASVTVT
-52 SQKTTTTTVAPA
+52 SQKTTTTVAPA

-71 EQEQEQEHDTDTDT
+71 EQKHDT

-93 ALQNSFAID
+93 ALQNSFVID
-102 IDLPVENLDDN
+102 IDLPVEDLQDN

-132 IMQQNGVDINDKQ
+132 IMQQNGATISDKQ

-150 DAKGHIMPMAIRPVS
+150 DAKGHIMPMAIRQVS

-196 QFDNP
+196 QLDNP

-212 NLPSNPVAAV
+212 NLPSNQVAAV

-239 TQPALSTEQSVNLW
+239 NQPALSTEQAVNLW

-261 APPSKR
+261 AQPSKR

-291 PFDPSQPTQRGQP
+291 PFSPSQRGQP
-304 SQMVA
+304 SQMLA
-309 TQADGTNQP
+309 PQADGTNQP

-361 FLTRA
+361 FLTHA
-366 SFSKTKDNANQWRL
+366 SFSKTKDDANQWRL

-402 VSINVPEQEANQLA
+402 VSINVPEQEVNQLA

-483 YRLVINEPPVLQ
+483 YRLVINEPGVLQ

>member
-10 RLAKHRACILSATLV
+10 RLAKHRACILSATLF
-25 SPLLLV
+25 SPLLLI

-41 NPTQTASVTVA
+41 NPTQTASITVA
-52 SQKTTTTTVAPA
+52 SQKTNTTTVAPA
-64 IVDNLEQ
+64 IVDNS
-71 EQEQEQEHDTDTDT
+71 EQEHDTD
-85 DSISYGFE
+85 IINYGFE

-102 IDLPVENLDDN
+102 IDLPGENQADN

-132 IMQQNGVDINDKQ
+132 IMQQNGATISDKQ

-196 QFDNP
+196 QLDNP

-239 TQPALSTEQSVNLW
+239 NQSTLSTAQAVNLW

-261 APPSKR
+261 AQPSKR

-291 PFDPSQPTQRGQP
+291 PFDSSQRGQP
-304 SQMVA
+304 SQATQHSQMVA
-309 TQADGTNQP
+309 PQADGTNQP
-318 IATGNAIAIEPQQA
+318 IATGNAIAIEPQQT

-366 SFSKTKDNANQWRL
+366 NFSKTKDNANQWRL

-416 KINKTANVSN
+416 KINKTANVSE

-483 YRLVINEPPVLQ
+483 YRLVINEPGVLQ

-534 TWALWGVLA
+534 KWALWGVLA

>member
-1 MKNNKHCHV
+1 MKKNKHCQV
-10 RLAKHRACILSATLV
+10 KLAKYRACILSATLV

-41 NPTQTASVTVA
+41 NPTQTASVTVT
-52 SQKTTTTTVAPA
+52 SQKTTTTVAPA

-71 EQEQEQEHDTDTDT
+71 EQKHDT

-93 ALQNSFAID
+93 ALQNSFVID
-102 IDLPVENLDDN
+102 IDLPGENQEDN

-132 IMQQNGVDINDKQ
+132 IMQQNGATISDKQ

-150 DAKGHIMPMAIRPVS
+150 DAKGHIMPTAIRPVS

-181 DNPNAVEKLRHALTV
+181 DNPNAVEKLRHALNV
-196 QFDNP
+196 QLNNP
-201 DNQQSINIDLS
+201 DNQQSINIDFS

-239 TQPALSTEQSVNLW
+239 TEPTLSTEQAVNLW

-261 APPSKR
+261 AQPSKR

-291 PFDPSQPTQRGQP
+291 PFSPSQSTQP

-309 TQADGTNQP
+309 PQADGSNQP

-332 NYRYWQVVANQPIN
+332 NYRYWQVVANQPVN

-353 RMVSEASF
+353 RRVSEPSF
-361 FLTRA
+361 FLTHA
-366 SFSKTKDNANQWRL
+366 SFSKTKDDANQWRL

-402 VSINVPEQEANQLA
+402 VRISVPEQEANQLA

-483 YRLVINEPPVLQ
+483 YRLVINEPRVLQ

>member
-1 MKNNKHCHV
+1 MKKNKHCQV
-10 RLAKHRACILSATLV
+10 KLAKYRACILSVTLV

-41 NPTQTASVTVA
+41 NPTQTASVTVT
-52 SQKTTTTTVAPA
+52 SQKTTTTVAPA

-71 EQEQEQEHDTDTDT
+71 EQKHDT

-93 ALQNSFAID
+93 ALQNSFVID
-102 IDLPVENLDDN
+102 IDLPVEDLQDN

-132 IMQQNGVDINDKQ
+132 IMQQNGATISDKQ

-196 QFDNP
+196 QLDNP

-212 NLPSNPVAAV
+212 NLPSNQVAAV

-239 TQPALSTEQSVNLW
+239 NQPALSTEQAVNLW

-261 APPSKR
+261 AQPSKR

-291 PFDPSQPTQRGQP
+291 PFSPSQATQPSQS

-309 TQADGTNQP
+309 AQADGTNQP

-353 RMVSEASF
+353 RRVSEPSF
-361 FLTRA
+361 FLTHA
-366 SFSKTKDNANQWRL
+366 SFSKTKDDANQWRL

-453 LGGQMQ
+453 LDGQMQ

-483 YRLVINEPPVLQ
+483 YRLVINEPGVLQ